1 METKEHDN
9 VNKPADG
16 RQWFVVY
23 TRARAEKKVYADL
36 CSLGI
41 EAYLPLRKALHQW
54 KDRKKMVEVPL
65 ISSYVFVKLK
75 SNERDV
81 VFRCNHIV
89 RYITFEG
96 KPVAVPEKQ
105 MVSLRSL
112 VESDVDIEAVVESI
126 RPGEHVK
133 IVFGPLAGITG
144 EFVSLESEKRF
155 LLRIN
160 KIGYSLIAKIP
171 AAWVEKEGK

>member
-1 METKEHDN
+1 MEMKEHEKIIQLIDH
-9 VNKPADG
+9 

-23 TRARAEKKVYADL
+23 TKARTEKKVYADL
-36 CSLGI
+36 CAQGI
-41 EAYLPLRKALHQW
+41 EAYLPLRKSLHQW

-65 ISSYVFVKLK
+65 ISSYVFVKVK
-75 SNERDV
+75 SNERDC
-81 VFRCNHIV
+81 VFKCNHIV

-105 MVSLRSL
+105 MISLKSL
-112 VESDVDIEAVVESI
+112 VESEIDIEAVTENL
-126 RPGEHVK
+126 RPGENVK
-133 IVFGPLAGITG
+133 IIFGPLAGITG

-160 KIGYSLIAKIP
+160 KIGYSLVARIP
-171 AAWVEKEGK
+171 AAWVEKE

>member
-1 METKEHDN
+1 MEAKEHEKITQPLDQ
-9 VNKPADG
+9 

-23 TRARAEKKVYADL
+23 TKARTEKKVYADL
-36 CSLGI
+36 CALGV

-112 VESDVDIEAVVESI
+112 VESDIDIEAVVENM
-126 RPGEHVK
+126 RPGENVK
-133 IVFGPLAGITG
+133 IIYGPLAGITG
-144 EFVSLESEKRF
+144 EFVSVESEKRF

-160 KIGYSLIAKIP
+160 KIGYSLVAKIP
-171 AAWVEKEGK
+171 AAWVEKE

>member
-1 METKEHDN
+1 MEMNEH
-9 VNKPADG
+9 NKIVKPVDS
-16 RQWFVVY
+16 REWFVVY
-23 TRARAEKKVYADL
+23 TRARTEKKVYSEL

-65 ISSYVFVKLK
+65 MSSYVFVKLK
-75 SNERDV
+75 LNERDHV
-81 VFRCNHIV
+81 YRCNHIV

-105 MVSLRSL
+105 MISLKSL
-112 VESDVDIEAVVESI
+112 VESDVEIEAVVENI
-126 RPGEHVK
+126 KPGENVK
-133 IVFGPLAGITG
+133 IVYGPLAGITG

-160 KIGYSLIAKIP
+160 KIGYSLVAKIP
-171 AAWVEKEGK
+171 AAWVEKE